1 MKPQTG
7 AWALT
12 RNDLM
17 KNSNIGVI
25 VINWNN
31 VSDSRQQEIIS
42 SLYKDNEN
50 VMSGMSYHE
59 YGPETKGLIG
69 KIPAFLEGKYEEKK
83 EKCKQV
89 TLF

>member
-1 MKPQTG
+1 MKRQTG

-42 SLYKDNEN
+42 SLYKDNED
-50 VMSGMSYHE
+50 VISGMTYHE
-59 YGPETKGLIG
+59 YGQETKELID
-69 KIPAFLEGKYEEKK
+69 KIPTFLEGKYEEKK
-83 EKCKQV
+83 EKSKQA